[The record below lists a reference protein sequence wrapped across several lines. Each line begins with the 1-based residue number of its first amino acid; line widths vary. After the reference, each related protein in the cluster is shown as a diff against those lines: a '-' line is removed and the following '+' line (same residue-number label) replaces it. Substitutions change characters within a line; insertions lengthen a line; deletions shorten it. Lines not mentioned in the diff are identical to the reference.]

1 MSFDLTGRKALI
13 TGAGDGIGRS
23 LALAFGEA
31 GARVA
36 GCARTDSR
44 MQALAN
50 EIQGDGHVLLTADL
64 TSRKD
69 LEAFQKEVLQQL
81 GGLDVLVN
89 NVGAIGKLADFMEL
103 SDEDWQ
109 ESFEVNLLP
118 AVRLSRLFIPSLRQ
132 SKTPRIINIASI
144 AGIKPSPVFP
154 HYSAMKAGLCNLT
167 SSLAQTLAADG
178 ILVNSVA
185 PGSVWS
191 RSWENEARQ
200 AAEKSGV
207 PFEAVAE
214 EIKSSTAQTVLLQ
227 RMGVPEDVT
236 GLVLFLASDH
246 ASWITATNFTVDGG
260 VLQNPY

>member
-1 MSFDLTGRKALI
+1 
-13 TGAGDGIGRS
+13 
-23 LALAFGEA
+23 
-31 GARVA
+31 
-36 GCARTDSR
+36 
-44 MQALAN
+44 
-50 EIQGDGHVLLTADL
+50 
-64 TSRKD
+64 
-69 LEAFQKEVLQQL
+69 
-81 GGLDVLVN
+81 
-89 NVGAIGKLADFMEL
+89 
-103 SDEDWQ
+103 
-109 ESFEVNLLP
+109 
-118 AVRLSRLFIPSLRQ
+118 
-132 SKTPRIINIASI
+132 
-144 AGIKPSPVFP
+144 
-154 HYSAMKAGLCNLT
+154 MKAGLCNLT